1 MKNLKVC
8 LLAMGVLLATTDAQN
23 YAIKVP
29 VIEADGR
36 QIFWL
41 GSPAMDVSYTLPAG
55 FNPGTPKVLELF
67 ISVVGSTNKVIASV
81 PLSPNAASAVVSFTP
96 PPSQPIA
103 VQTTVALWQ
112 TPCSGSG
119 T

>member
-67 ISVVGSTNKVIASV
+67 ISV
-81 PLSPNAASAVVSFTP
+81 ASARATK
-96 PPSQPIA
+96 
-103 VQTTVALWQ
+103 
-112 TPCSGSG
+112 
-119 T
+119 